1 MLPPDMGKGFPE
13 GFVWGAAAASYQ
25 VEGAWDAD
33 GKGLSVW
40 DMLCRRPGAVFA
52 GDTGDRACGHYELY
66 AEDAKLMAELGLHAY
81 RFSISWPRV
90 MPDGRGPVNE
100 KGLDFYDRLVDALLE
115 NNVRPFATLFHW
127 DFPWALHQQGGWQNP
142 ETPELFAAYTEA
154 VARKLGDRVKDWMT
168 LNEPSVFISLGHE
181 RGEHAPGLRLPREE
195 VLQVWKGVML
205 SHGASVRALRA
216 NVENAWIG
224 SAPVAD
230 AAIPASDSPEDI
242 AAAFACGRQMK
253 DWTFWHRALYL
264 DPMLKGTLP
273 DDIRAHMEARQ
284 VFVTD
289 EELAAIHAPSDWL
302 GLNYYS
308 HQIVEADGEGGFRHV
323 PLQAGHARTSFNW
336 PVTEEGLYWTLRVHH
351 DEYGLPIIVTENGL
365 ANNDWVALDGAVH
378 DPQRIDYIARH
389 IGQMDR
395 ALADGV
401 DLRGYL
407 HWSIMDNFEW
417 AEGYSK
423 RFGLVHVDYQT
434 LKRTPK
440 DSAHWYA
447 EVIRANGLPG

>member
-1 MLPPDMGKGFPE
+1 MGKGFPE

-25 VEGAWDAD
+25 VEGGWNAD

-52 GDTGDRACGHYELY
+52 GDNGDTACDHYRLY
-66 AEDAKLMAELGLHAY
+66 AEDAKMMGELGLHAY

-90 MPDGRGPVNE
+90 VPTGRGAVNE
-100 KGLDFYDRLVDALLE
+100 KGLDFYDRLVDSLLE
-115 NNVRPFATLFHW
+115 NNVQPYATLFHW
-127 DFPWALHQQGGWQNP
+127 DFPWELHQEGGWRNP

-154 VARKLGDRVKDWMT
+154 VGRKLGDRVKNWMT

-195 VLQVWKGVML
+195 VMAVWKGVLL
-205 SHGASVRALRA
+205 SHGASVKALRET
-216 NVENAWIG
+216 VPGAWIG

-230 AAIPASDSPEDI
+230 SAIPASDSPADI
-242 AAAFACGRQMK
+242 AAAYRHGRTMK

-264 DPMLKGTLP
+264 DPMLKGELP
-273 DDIRAHMEARQ
+273 DDIREHLAAHQ
-284 VFVTD
+284 VHISD
-289 EELAAIHAPSDWL
+289 EEMKAIHQPSDWL

-308 HQIVEADGEGGFRHV
+308 HSVAKDDGQGGIEYIDHK
-323 PLQAGHARTSFNW
+323 AGHPRTSFNW
-336 PVTEEGLYWTLRVHH
+336 PVTEEGLYWTLKVHH
-351 DEYGLPIIVTENGL
+351 DEYGLPIMVTENGL
-365 ANNDWVALDGAVH
+365 ANNDWIALDGGVH
-378 DPQRIDYIARH
+378 DPQRIDYVARH
-389 IGQMDR
+389 MGQMAR
-395 ALADGV
+395 AIADGV

-423 RFGLVHVDYQT
+423 RFGMVHVDYQT

-440 DSAHWYA
+440 DSALWYA
-447 EVIRANGLPG
+447 EVVKANGLPG